1 MFYVIHD
8 NTERGERLA
17 QRLRDSGYS
26 VSDVRADDPSV
37 PDSALAGQ
45 LWTAAQ
51 VTMKLCDMVPVFQKG
66 DVFVLAD
73 SLDETNHIVLRNLN
87 NYYQLGA
94 TIYMFLDNEFVDSS
108 SMVPYGIDELEQKL
122 DEEVTN
128 SW

>member
-8 NTERGERLA
+8 NSERGERLA
-17 QRLRDSGYS
+17 QRLRDSGYT

-51 VTMKLCDMVPVFQKG
+51 LAMKLCDMVPVFQKG

-73 SLDETNHIVLRNLN
+73 SLDEINRTVIHNLN
-87 NYYQLGA
+87 IHYQLGA
-94 TIYMFLDNEFVDSS
+94 TIYMFLDNEFVDTS
-108 SMVPYGIDELEQKL
+108 SMVPYNIDELEQKL
-122 DEEVTN
+122 EDQN
-128 SW
+128 A

>member
-8 NTERGERLA
+8 NSDRGERLA

-37 PDSALAGQ
+37 PDSALAGKF
-45 LWTAAQ
+45 WTAAQ

-73 SLDETNHIVLRNLN
+73 GLDDINHIVMRGLN
-87 NYYQLGA
+87 NHYQLGA
-94 TIYMFLDNEFVDSS
+94 TIYMFLDDKFVDTS
-108 SMVPYGIDELEQKL
+108 SMVPYNIDELEQKL
-122 DEEVTN
+122 EDQN
-128 SW
+128 A